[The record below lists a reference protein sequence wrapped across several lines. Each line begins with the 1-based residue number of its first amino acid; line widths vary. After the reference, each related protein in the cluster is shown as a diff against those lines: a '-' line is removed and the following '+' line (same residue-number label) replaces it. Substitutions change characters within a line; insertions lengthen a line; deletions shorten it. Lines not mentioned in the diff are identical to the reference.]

1 MIFPIWRGLKGE
13 YKLKK
18 VIEKKDPLKL
28 NILYSTAYQ
37 VLVLIIPLITA
48 PYVSRVL
55 GATNL
60 GVYSYTQAFAN
71 YFVLFAMLGVA
82 NYGNRSIAQVRDNPK
97 LLSKTFWEIYS
108 FQICVTIAVSVI
120 YLGYC
125 FIAVSQNR
133 MIYLLQFLY
142 VVSAGFDINWFFF
155 GIEKFKLTVTR
166 NSIIKIANAVLI
178 FVLVK
183 ERSDLPIYTLVMS
196 LGTLVSVVVLFPFLI
211 KYISFEKIEI
221 KNVIKHIKPNLILF
235 IPVIAISLY
244 NIMDKLML
252 GYLSTADEVAFYSN
266 AEKIA
271 QLPNSVIM
279 AVGNVLMPRMSN
291 LIAIGNKEKSSE
303 LFDKSMTFMIVSSVL
318 LAFGMASVS
327 NVFAPWFYGKEFAKC
342 GIYILWLCP
351 TIIFKSIA
359 GSVRTQLIIPMERD
373 KVYIFSVSA
382 GAIVNLIANYFF
394 IPVYQGLG
402 AVLGT
407 VLAEA
412 VVCFIQI
419 FMTRDV
425 VKYGKYI
432 KYTLISCIFGEIMYI
447 VLQKN
452 CIQNAFLNIVV
463 SMVVGVIIYGLLC
476 GIYFIKFEGF
486 SVKKIKNKVRR

>member
-1 MIFPIWRGLKGE
+1 M
-13 YKLKK
+13 KK
-18 VIEKKDPLKL
+18 NTGKKDSLKL

-60 GVYSYTQAFAN
+60 GIYSYTQAFAN

-82 NYGNRSIAQVRDNPK
+82 NYGNRSIARVRDNPK
-97 LLSKTFWEIYS
+97 LLSKTFWEIYL
-108 FQICVTIAVSVI
+108 FQVFVTIIVSSVYI
-120 YLGYC
+120 LYC
-125 FIAVSQNR
+125 FIWISENR
-133 MIYLLQFLY
+133 EIYLLQFLY
-142 VVSAGFDINWFFF
+142 VISAGLDINWFFF

-166 NSIIKIANAVLI
+166 NTIIKIANAILI

-183 ERSDLPIYTLVMS
+183 ERSDLSVYTFIMS
-196 LGTLVSVVVLFPFLI
+196 IGTLVSVVVLFPFLSH
-211 KYISFEKIEI
+211 YVSFEKIEI
-221 KNVIKHIKPNLILF
+221 KNIIKHIKPNLILF

-252 GYLSTADEVAFYSN
+252 GYLSTSDEVAFYSN

-291 LIAIGNKEKSSE
+291 LIATGNKEKSSE

-327 NVFAPWFYGKEFAKC
+327 NVFAPWFYGKEFIKC

-351 TIIFKSIA
+351 TIVFKSIA

-373 KVYIFSVSA
+373 KVYIFSVSI

-394 IPVYQGLG
+394 IPLYQGLG

-412 VVCFIQI
+412 VVCLIQI

-425 VKYGKYI
+425 VKYGKYL
-432 KYTLISCIFGEIMYI
+432 KYTVISCFFGEIMYI
-447 VLQKN
+447 ILKKIS
-452 CIQNAFLNIVV
+452 IQNAFLNIIV
-463 SMVVGVIIYGLLC
+463 SMFVGAMIYSLLC

-486 SVKKIKNKVRR
+486 SVKNIIKKIRR